1 MMRDGLYKKMVL
13 AAGDELE
20 AQNVA
25 HNFYEHLRFKFS
37 NQEMAV
43 AAKLE
48 VEII

>member
-1 MMRDGLYKKMVL
+1 MVL
-13 AAGDELE
+13 AAQDELE

-25 HNFYEHLRFKFS
+25 QNFHEHLRFKFS

-43 AAKLE
+43 GVKLE